1 MVKLCAEH
9 TYLANH
15 YRNWR
20 GKKSSM
26 YKGVEKIPSN
36 IWAVIYKKGRVGT
49 YSSEEQAHKVYH
61 KCEDEDLK
69 KEKEKLDK
77 WEGSVFWW
85 KLGGD
90 PYGYHQGYNDHV

>member
-9 TYLANH
+9 SYLANQ

-26 YKGVEKIPSN
+26 YKGVKKTPSD
-36 IWAVIYKKGRVGT
+36 IWAVTYKKGSVGT
-49 YSSEEQAHKVYH
+49 YSSEEQAHKVYQ

-69 KEKEKLDK
+69 KEKEEKDHRLDI
-77 WEGSVFWW
+77 WEDKMF
-85 KLGGD
+85 KNET
-90 PYGYHQGYNDHV
+90 Y